1 MHPQFL
7 AGIRSNALGPI
18 AKVHIDLT
26 NCFLSP
32 RELEQFAV
40 AVNKNIGKNADILC
54 PMQTINLCGNEIC
67 GVDMSGEGTE
77 PTKHKDGYLLHGST
91 KLS

>member
-7 AGIRSNALGPI
+7 AAFLITHLAPI
-18 AKVHIDLT
+18 AKVHIPHTTFFVFPGVVLM
-26 NCFLSP
+26 
-32 RELEQFAV
+32 FAV
-40 AVNKNIGKNADILC
+40 AVKNKIANNADILC